1 MKLPRNALGQH
12 LQFSTDTHLHLTCE
26 RLQVLQDESI
36 ITNERLEQLEA
47 TLARNNNLEEL
58 HDAISGNMGRLEE
71 LEASL
76 AKASRLEMSN
86 KTKLQQLEARLSR
99 KQQEHDELIESARRT
114 VEGLQSE
121 LGDVKRRLQEL
132 ANTSV
137 RTGTKPPD
145 SASLNMPTIRTP
157 TAPPYP
163 RPATHLP
170 RIGGRIRTPG
180 SHRLEDT
187 TEDGSENINEQRQQ
201 DPPAS
206 TSISACPQELSPEIC
221 VSNKFIWKFSQ
232 FEDCLQKAKDG
243 SRAYYRSNPFQN
255 GPYGYRMCVEFH
267 PNGLNE
273 GCDTYLSI
281 FVCLLQGQYDD
292 ILPWPFKQK
301 VTITLIDQQPNLSLR
316 RNIQMTSLPR
326 NNSQL
331 SRQCYSKPSELSPRN
346 VAFGFSKFISQ
357 ERLKTRRFL
366 VNDTIFV
373 CVEVDQS

>member
-1 MKLPRNALGQH
+1 M
-12 LQFSTDTHLHLTCE
+12 DTHLHLACE

-36 ITNERLEQLEA
+36 ITSERIEQLEA

-58 HDAISGNMGRLEE
+58 HDAISKNMGRLEE

-76 AKASRLEMSN
+76 ATRSQIEMSN
-86 KTKLQQLEARLSR
+86 KTELQLLEARLSR
-99 KQQEHDELIESARRT
+99 KQQEHDESIESARRT
-114 VEGLQSE
+114 AEGLHSE
-121 LGDVKRRLQEL
+121 IEDVKRRLQEL
-132 ANTSV
+132 TKTSV
-137 RTGTKPPD
+137 RTGAEPRVV
-145 SASLNMPTIRTP
+145 ASLKIPTLLTP

-170 RIGGRIRTPG
+170 RIDRRIRTPG
-180 SHRLEDT
+180 SQRLADT
-187 TEDGSENINEQRQQ
+187 MEDGNENMNEQRQQ
-201 DPPAS
+201 EPPAS
-206 TSISACPQELSPEIC
+206 ASISECPQELSSEIC

-232 FEDCLQKAKDG
+232 FEDCLQKAKYG
-243 SRAYYRSNPFQN
+243 SRTYYRSNPFQN

-273 GCDTYLSI
+273 GWNTHLSI
-281 FVCLLQGQYDD
+281 FVCLLNGQYDD
-292 ILPWPFKQK
+292 ILTWPFKQK

-326 NNSQL
+326 NNSQI
-331 SRQCYSKPSELSPRN
+331 SRQCYCRPSESTPGN
-346 VAFGFSKFISQ
+346 VAFGFSKFMSQ

-366 VNDTIFV
+366 VNDTIFI

>member
-12 LQFSTDTHLHLTCE
+12 LQFSTDTHLHLACE
-26 RLQVLQDESI
+26 RLQVLQDESV

-71 LEASL
+71 LDASL

-132 ANTSV
+132 ANTSA

-187 TEDGSENINEQRQQ
+187 TRDGSGHENINEQRQQ

-243 SRAYYRSNPFQN
+243 SRTYYRSNPFQN

-281 FVCLLQGQYDD
+281 FVCILKGQYDD

-301 VTITLIDQQPNLSLR
+301 VTITLIDQQPKSESEKKYPDDKSPTE
-316 RNIQMTSLPR
+316 QLPTKSSVLFQTIR
-326 NNSQL
+326 I
-331 SRQCYSKPSELSPRN
+331 KPKECSIR
-346 VAFGFSKFISQ
+346 FQQIHF
-357 ERLKTRRFL
+357 TRTL
-366 VNDTIFV
+366 EN
-373 CVEVDQS
+373 